1 MQTQLDLAE
10 RNETQNETQTELK
23 NEQQPSNKTL
33 KEKNAFKRSE
43 LIFVWGWLALP
54 IIKWIIFYWGTNITS
69 FIGAF
74 QDPITSNFSM
84 TNFQQVWDSMWTSK
98 SLDSLKVAFE
108 NTLKYFLT
116 NNLIKL
122 PIQLI
127 TCYFLYKQIKGY
139 KLYRFI
145 LYLPAIL
152 PGVAMAAVFKE
163 MVSSGGVLEALGF
176 PIPANGLL
184 GMPETATNTILVY
197 TVWTG
202 ICGNMLL
209 YCGAMHRIPVEV
221 LEAARIDGIGPWKE
235 FIYLILPMIWPTLS
249 TCLVLACCDFLSA
262 SGPILLLASD
272 SYSLRSTTISYWI
285 WSKVYAGG
293 VQGAGQ
299 YNLVSAAGLL
309 LTAIAVPTVLLIR
322 KAFDMIP
329 SVEY

>member
-1 MQTQLDLAE
+1 MNNQIKSQFDETE
-10 RNETQNETQTELK
+10 RVEAQTEKADAQTKKALK
-23 NEQQPSNKTL
+23 R
-33 KEKNAFKRSE
+33 KNAFKRSE
-43 LIFVWGWLALP
+43 LIFCWGWLALP
-54 IIKWIIFYWGTNITS
+54 LIKWIVFYWGTNLTS
-69 FIGAF
+69 FVSAF
-74 QDPITSNFSM
+74 QDPITSRFSWV
-84 TNFQQVWDSMWTSK
+84 NFQQVWDSMWTSE
-98 SLDSLKVAFE
+98 SLDSLSVAFE

-139 KLYRFI
+139 KCYRFI

-163 MVSSGGVLEALGF
+163 MVSSGGVLEAMGF
-176 PIPANGLL
+176 TIPSNGLL

>member
-1 MQTQLDLAE
+1 MTNQT
-10 RNETQNETQTELK
+10 ETQFEENVNSATASKGANAQLK
-23 NEQQPSNKTL
+23 
-33 KEKNAFKRSE
+33 KEIKRKNAFKRSQ
-43 LIFVWGWLALP
+43 LIFIWGWLALP
-54 IIKWIIFYWGTNITS
+54 IIKWIIFYWGTNFSS
-69 FIGAF
+69 FANAF
-74 QDPITSNFSM
+74 QDPVSKQFSM
-84 TNFQQVWDSMWTSK
+84 INFKLAWESMWVSD
-98 SLDSLKVAFE
+98 SFDSLKVGFE

-139 KLYRFI
+139 KVYRFI

-163 MVSSGGVLEALGF
+163 MVVSGGVLDAMGF
-176 PIPANGLL
+176 NIPSNGLL
-184 GMPETATNTILVY
+184 GMPETTTNTILAY

-209 YCGAMHRIPVEV
+209 YCGAMHRIPIEV
-221 LEAARIDGIGPWKE
+221 LEAARIDGIGPWRE
-235 FIYLILPMIWPTLS
+235 FTSLILPMIWPTLS
-249 TCLVLACCDFLSA
+249 TCLVLACCDFLST

-299 YNLVSAAGLL
+299 YNLVSAAGLI
-309 LTAIAVPTVLLIR
+309 LTAISVPLVLLIR
-322 KAFDMIP
+322 KTFDLIP
-329 SVEY
+329 SVEF